1 MRTKR
6 MKGMGDAPMSKL
18 EVLDKYPKIAE
29 ALQQYVAEKQLGSGR
44 MMGSGWWD
52 SFVSWLKDNK
62 VISSASKIGATI
74 ATAFGAVPLATA
86 LTAVSAGSSAIGYG
100 YVNTLS
106 KLGSKKMKMKGK
118 GPISMTPAGLSGKR
132 VMGRGPIYSQNGM
145 LVKQPTQSGG
155 GMRGNVMGGATT
167 QYNVVSTQPSKVA
180 F

>member
-1 MRTKR
+1 

-29 ALQQYVAEKQLGSGR
+29 ALQQYASEKQMGSGR
-44 MMGSGWWD
+44 MMGGSWWGD
-52 SFVSWLKDNK
+52 FVDWLKRNK
-62 VISSASKIGATI
+62 VISSVSKIGATI
-74 ATAFGAVPLATA
+74 AGAFGAVPLATA
-86 LTAVSAGSSAIGYG
+86 LSAVSAGSSVLGYG

-106 KLGSKKMKMKGK
+106 TLGTKKRMKGK
-118 GPISMTPAGLSGKR
+118 GPVSQNASGALTGKR

>member
-1 MRTKR
+1 MKTKR

-29 ALQQYVAEKQLGSGR
+29 ALQQYASEKQMGSGR

-52 SFVSWLKDNK
+52 DFVGWLKSNK
-62 VISSASKIGATI
+62 VISGASKLGATI
-74 ATAFGAVPLATA
+74 ATAFGAVPLAAA
-86 LTAVSAGSSAIGYG
+86 LSAVSAGSSVLGYG

-106 KLGSKKMKMKGK
+106 KIGTKRMKGK
-118 GPISMTPAGLSGKR
+118 GPVSQNVSGALTGKKI
-132 VMGRGPIYSQNGM
+132 MGRGPIYAQNGM

-155 GMRGNVMGGATT
+155 GMRGYMMGGETT
-167 QYNVVSTQPSKVA
+167 KFNVVSTQPSKVA

>member
-6 MKGMGDAPMSKL
+6 MKGMGDAEPMSKL

-29 ALQQYVAEKQLGSGR
+29 ALKQYAAEKQTGSGR

-52 SFVSWLKDNK
+52 SFVDWLKRNK

-106 KLGSKKMKMKGK
+106 KIGTKKTMGK
-118 GPISMTPAGLSGKR
+118 GPKTRNALGLVSKNI
-132 VMGRGPIYSQNGM
+132 MGMGPIYAQNGM
-145 LVKQPTQSGG
+145 LVKQPAQSGG
-155 GMRGNVMGGATT
+155 RMKGYVMGGATT
-167 QYNVVSTQPSKVA
+167 QYNVVSNPPANVA